1 MSTALLAQQPVT
13 RSFPLGNAGVH
24 GPSEMNGLT
33 AYQTAEV
40 AVPKSLED
48 GAMVVMYAAP
58 GELIIVR
65 PNGKYWDLEA
75 ISTTEDTEELRLQF
89 FPSISVFTV
98 VRKGK
103 FIGFKSLGADGRT
116 LQALSADESV
126 PLRVNNY
133 NFGPWESWEATG
145 SGYINKKWP
154 QRTLALEV
162 REIQA
167 VSVEDLRRVERHNL
181 KLSRDKQ
188 KQIKT
193 LEIKHQEI
201 KRQLQEQSRA
211 RKRMT
216 IQHQRELEDSRSRLE
231 EAMRVKQRLEVDAVQ
246 TGARL
251 KQKELQ
257 FQQLTLQRDT
267 AEAAL
272 EQKEANQR
280 AHEREIE
287 LLKDKHQ
294 NDVDGLRRQHR
305 NEVEAL
311 KRERE
316 HDMGRSSK
324 NASGEFSIMQQKL
337 EQAVDDK
344 DRELRRV
351 CIEHQHTI
359 QQKVNEINNL
369 REENQKLTMAL
380 HTIRE
385 QLTRGFVAINS
396 SEMAPSRAGTE
407 RSLDLQGSAFHRYS
421 PAPSRASTGRRPE
434 DTNDGSQY
442 NFERMGLPSESSIT
456 PRRCSVPCVPTS
468 PYGRMSPAHSP
479 EPFALHSPGEYR
491 HPRRGD
497 SRLSDNTGLGRIVDE
512 VPPPYRRPGSGFG
525 RNHRQQI
532 DPLHSRYSSQLD
544 SVEDSMNKDGSEYQ
558 DEVSEREEEG
568 NRQNEDLASEVEEK
582 EAKKGTTPESD
593 GTSVSSEDVLPVED
607 KTKADPAD
615 ALSSTDDDVASDA
628 SQSWVGQVSPIVH
641 QQLQSGSVVES
652 DKDSKPDE
660 E

>member
-13 RSFPLGNAGVH
+13 RSFPLGNAGVY
-24 GPSEMNGLT
+24 GPGEMNGFT

-75 ISTTEDTEELRLQF
+75 ISTTEETEELTLQF
-89 FPSISVFTV
+89 FPSVSIFTV

-103 FIGFKSLGADGRT
+103 FVGFKSLAAEGRT
-116 LQALSADESV
+116 LQAVAADDNV

-154 QRTLALEV
+154 QRSLTLEV

-167 VSVEDLRRVERHNL
+167 VSVEDLRRLERHNL
-181 KLSRDKQ
+181 KMSRDKQ

-193 LEIKHQEI
+193 LELKHQEI

-231 EAMRVKQRLEVDAVQ
+231 EALRAKQRLEVDAVQ

-257 FQQLTLQRDT
+257 FQQLILQRDT

-287 LLKDKHQ
+287 LLKEKHS
-294 NDVDGLRRQHR
+294 NDLDGLKRHHR
-305 NEVEAL
+305 NEMEAMKRDVEY
-311 KRERE
+311 EV
-316 HDMGRSSK
+316 GRSTK
-324 NASGEFSIMQQKL
+324 GASGEAAIVQQKL
-337 EQAVDDK
+337 ETALEDK
-344 DRELRRV
+344 ERELRRV
-351 CIEHQHTI
+351 CIEHQHSV

-369 REENQKLTMAL
+369 RDENQRLTMAL

-407 RSLDLQGSAFHRYS
+407 RSLDLQGSSFHRYS

-442 NFERMGLPSESSIT
+442 NFERMGVPSETSIT
-456 PRRCSVPCVPTS
+456 PRRGSVPCAPSS

-479 EPFALHSPGEYR
+479 EPFGLRSPGEYR

-512 VPPPYRRPGSGFG
+512 VPPPYRRMGGGFG
-525 RNHRQQI
+525 RSHRHI

-558 DEVSEREEEG
+558 DEVSEREEVG
-568 NRQNEDLASEVEEK
+568 TRQNEDLASEIEEK
-582 EAKKGTTPESD
+582 EAKKDTAPDSD
-593 GTSVSSEDVLPVED
+593 GISVSSEDVLPVEE
-607 KTKADPAD
+607 TNKADPTD
-615 ALSSTDDDVASDA
+615 ALLSSDDDGASDTP
-628 SQSWVGQVSPIVH
+628 QSWVREVAPNGH
-641 QQLQSGSVVES
+641 AQLQSGSVVES